1 MSMLVVLSGGTG
13 TPKLLQG
20 LKEILPENQLVV
32 IVNTAEDEWLPHG
45 YFSPDVDTVMYT
57 LADKI
62 NEETWYGIKG
72 DSFITHKTLK
82 ELGYDEI
89 LNIGDRDRATH
100 IQRGVLLSKGMRLS
114 RVIELQKKALGV
126 KAKVYPMSNDRVQT
140 IIQTPLGEMNLHT
153 YLIRYKGKL
162 KVNSI
167 YFHGIGKARPLPSV
181 LKALANANGIIIGPS
196 NPISSILPILS
207 IKGIKK
213 AIRKNNAKCVAISPI
228 IGTNP
233 VSGPA
238 DKFME
243 AMGFEVSPVG
253 VAKVYSGIISKFIIN
268 SSDDSKAAIENL
280 GVECYETNIIMRS
293 LNDKTTLAS
302 FILELLN

>member
-1 MSMLVVLSGGTG
+1 MLVVLSGGTG